1 MSLQGS
7 DLLSDTRTLP
17 SRSQEPR
24 ADVVKGILPRAE
36 AIKGIVDG
44 LLREAPHLQ
53 ADRKRLETALDS
65 AYDNGMIAMGTI
77 SNRIMEGMV
86 SDELALLGGTLR
98 L

>member
-1 MSLQGS
+1 M
-7 DLLSDTRTLP
+7 
-17 SRSQEPR
+17 
-24 ADVVKGILPRAE
+24 
-36 AIKGIVDG
+36 
-44 LLREAPHLQ
+44 LREAPHLQ

-65 AYDNGMIAMGTI
+65 AYDNGMIAMGTF